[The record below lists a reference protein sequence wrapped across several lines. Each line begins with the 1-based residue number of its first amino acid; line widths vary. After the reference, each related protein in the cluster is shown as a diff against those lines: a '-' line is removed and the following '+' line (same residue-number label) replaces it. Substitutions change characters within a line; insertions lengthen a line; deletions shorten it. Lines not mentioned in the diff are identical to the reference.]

1 MDLSKSS
8 ATNRGTYNWNILI
21 NYMPKCRENI
31 RNFVSIRHF
40 IPKFLNKKCSGQ
52 NRIGKF
58 VKKQKM
64 CGISQTDWRQFIKLK
79 YRYNLKNTIL
89 GHYLTSNET
98 PNQVPI
104 SIPYP

>member
-58 VKKQKM
+58 VKKQK
-64 CGISQTDWRQFIKLK
+64 SVEFHKLIGDSLSSLNIDIILK
-79 YRYNLKNTIL
+79 TRY
-89 GHYLTSNET
+89 
-98 PNQVPI
+98 
-104 SIPYP
+104 